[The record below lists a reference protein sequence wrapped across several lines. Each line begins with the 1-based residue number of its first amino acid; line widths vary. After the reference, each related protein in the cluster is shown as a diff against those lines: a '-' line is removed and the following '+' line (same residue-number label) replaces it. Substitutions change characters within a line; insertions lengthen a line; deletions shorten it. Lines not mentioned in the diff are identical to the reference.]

1 MCRRERLEK
10 RRSPFLTVR
19 KPKYPRGLTRDRKG
33 WRITV
38 GIGAGKVHRE
48 RRAPMLSF
56 DDAKTALADV
66 RKQWTAGRK
75 GPTKGTLGADVTRYL
90 RDYCTGR
97 PHHDERKRHLDLW
110 TDALGEDTPRHSIT
124 KDDVARVLH
133 EWRLTLAADTCNK
146 RRTAL
151 LALYHALDGRGASN
165 PVREIPKFRAPD
177 ALPRGLDYALIE
189 RALKKL
195 PSCKTRARLAVL
207 AYTGIRA
214 GQLMKLTPDD
224 WDDQQHVLTVPGT
237 AKGRGTKP
245 YVVPLSERARL
256 ALKAFDRLDAWGA
269 FTWAPM
275 ARMWKAAA
283 AKAKLPAGTRPYDL
297 RHSFGTAIY
306 KATGDIQAAR
316 KLLGH
321 SSLRVTERYTLA
333 AVPAQQLAAVAA
345 FDRILRLPKKAVGSS
360 GGTFATRRHAL
371 RPVSRKRA

>member
-1 MCRRERLEK
+1 MK
-10 RRSPFLTVR
+10 

-48 RRAPMLSF
+48 RRAPTVPIE
-56 DDAKTALADV
+56 DAKKDLVEV
-66 RKQWTAGRK
+66 RKRWTAGRK
-75 GPTKGTLGADVTRYL
+75 GPGTGTLGADVTRYL

-97 PHHDERKRHLDLW
+97 PHHDERQRHLQLW
-110 TDALGEDTPRHSIT
+110 VDALGEDTQRHAIT
-124 KDDVARVLH
+124 KDDIARVLH
-133 EWRLTLAADTCNK
+133 DWRLTLAADTCNK

-177 ALPRGLDYALIE
+177 ALPRGLDYRLIE

-195 PSCKTRARLAVL
+195 PQCKTRARLAVL

-224 WDDQQHVLTVPGT
+224 WDDRQHVLTVPGT

-256 ALKAFDRLDAWGA
+256 ALKAFDRLDAWGS

-283 AKAKLPAGTRPYDL
+283 EKAKLPAGTRPYDL

-306 KATGDIQAAR
+306 RATGDIQAAR

-333 AVPAQQLAAVAA
+333 AVPAQQLAAIAA
-345 FDRILRLPKKAVGSS
+345 FDQAMKPAKKSVGS
-360 GGTFATRRHAL
+360 GVGTFAGSRGSL
-371 RPVSRKRA
+371 RAVSRRRA